1 MYSLVASITV
11 VSMFRKGYDNGK
23 DYLLG
28 GSGMANRVAPK
39 VRLLFACD
47 DAEQLSDGRW
57 VLTNP
62 WAVLDFPPGVAR
74 LDEPKLWFYMQ
85 LAEGVG
91 EFELSL
97 QMRYFEADGTW
108 RTIGR
113 GKNPTRM
120 DFKGAEQL
128 RVFERALSLANVPFE
143 KPGIYEFRLVA
154 VNYPEQGQMTVVEGQ
169 TAVIR
174 VLDRRDQI

>member
-1 MYSLVASITV
+1 
-11 VSMFRKGYDNGK
+11 
-23 DYLLG
+23 
-28 GSGMANRVAPK
+28 MANRVAPK

-47 DAEQLSDGRW
+47 DAKQLSDGKW

-74 LDEPKLWFYMQ
+74 LDEPKMWFYVQ

-108 RTIGR
+108 SIIGR

-120 DFKGAEQL
+120 DFRGTEQL
-128 RVFERALSLANVPFE
+128 RVLKRALSLTNVPFE

-154 VNYPEQGQMTVVEGQ
+154 INCPEHGQTTVLEGQ
-169 TAVIR
+169 TALIR
-174 VLDRRDQI
+174 VLDGRDKL